1 MVFGTGDALQAVTV
15 TANTGFLRAAES
27 QVGILTHSVRPSN
40 DRYFPY
46 DSLPKPLAPIRFVP
60 VTVNS

>member
-27 QVGILTHSVRPSN
+27 QVGIYTDTLGSSQ
-40 DRYFPY
+40 
-46 DSLPKPLAPIRFVP
+46 
-60 VTVNS
+60 